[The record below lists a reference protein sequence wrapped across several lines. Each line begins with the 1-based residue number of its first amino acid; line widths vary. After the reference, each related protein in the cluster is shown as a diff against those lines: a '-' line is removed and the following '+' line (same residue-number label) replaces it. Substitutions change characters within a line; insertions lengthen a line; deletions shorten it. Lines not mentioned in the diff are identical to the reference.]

1 MDFVLSLGSIF
12 CLSSL
17 FSCLVPANRAVQ
29 MQHWGWHFCTPRAT
43 KQAAINKNWATENRA
58 MSSCRNQVVVLD
70 CCLGLSVQMNH
81 GCKQKKISENNARI
95 CNMLF
100 QRNGWRTKKETG
112 RFPSQVAH
120 ILPCCKMVV
129 QLQERWWTST
139 SIASALQVGLEVHAK
154 NPTKLAVLA
163 IQNQISDAV
172 ICKNLPGKS
181 CCSSCFDW
189 ESIGYEQN
197 KSTEILMFHAGGR
210 SILPVGEEGKDC
222 NLSVSI
228 DSILACIGI
237 SLLYLQ
243 AAPKC
248 LQLVSIC
255 PLGYARFGMGIYGR
269 S

>member
-17 FSCLVPANRAVQ
+17 FSSLVPANRAVQ

-112 RFPSQVAH
+112 PFPFQVAH

-154 NPTKLAVLA
+154 NPTKLAVFA

-197 KSTEILMFHAGGR
+197 KSTENVSCGGGQ
-210 SILPVGEEGKDC
+210 SFLW
-222 NLSVSI
+222 
-228 DSILACIGI
+228 
-237 SLLYLQ
+237 
-243 AAPKC
+243 
-248 LQLVSIC
+248 
-255 PLGYARFGMGIYGR
+255 GR
-269 S
+269 KGRTAIFQSP

>member
-1 MDFVLSLGSIF
+1 
-12 CLSSL
+12 
-17 FSCLVPANRAVQ
+17 

-43 KQAAINKNWATENRA
+43 KQAAINKNWATEIRA

-112 RFPSQVAH
+112 RFASQVAH

-163 IQNQISDAV
+163 IQNQITDAV

-189 ESIGYEQN
+189 EPIGYEQN
-197 KSTEILMFHAGGR
+197 KSTEILMFHAGGGGQ
-210 SILPVGEEGKDC
+210 SFLW
-222 NLSVSI
+222 
-228 DSILACIGI
+228 
-237 SLLYLQ
+237 
-243 AAPKC
+243 
-248 LQLVSIC
+248 
-255 PLGYARFGMGIYGR
+255 GR
-269 S
+269 KGRTAIFQSP